1 MKTIKYQEK
10 TEILAGEAD
19 QKGVTI
25 EEKWQRIKKIVHEA
39 IIKKKVKT
47 KRFELGHKDWWNG
60 SYIRKKRE
68 YIGYREHI
76 HT

>member
-47 KRFELGHKDWWNG
+47 KRFELGHKD
-60 SYIRKKRE
+60 
-68 YIGYREHI
+68 
-76 HT
+76 